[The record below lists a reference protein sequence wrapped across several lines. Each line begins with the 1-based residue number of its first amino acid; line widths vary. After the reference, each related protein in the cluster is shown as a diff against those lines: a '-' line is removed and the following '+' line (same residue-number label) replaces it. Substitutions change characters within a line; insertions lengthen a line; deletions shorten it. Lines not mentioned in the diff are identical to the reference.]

1 MGSYIQFKIYV
12 RLDENEIKEIFVKE
26 SNTIKEMKE
35 IISKIYFKIDKKYML
50 IYRGDELLNDDT
62 TVYEYGI
69 KELDTLIVKSSRK
82 EEEFLIYFCYED
94 NKIGKFVTKD
104 DKIYEVFKP
113 LAKKLI
119 GEDLKYVDDYW
130 FEIRLFF
137 KSFELNKS
145 NNDTVGKLGIQQCDK
160 IIAKKV
166 TLRWG

>member
-1 MGSYIQFKIYV
+1 MGSYLQFKIYV

-104 DKIYEVFKP
+104 DKIYDVFKP
-113 LAKKLI
+113 LAKKLF
-119 GEDLKYVDDYW
+119 GQDLDG
-130 FEIRLFF
+130 
-137 KSFELNKS
+137 SFGVHFTFQSFQLYDNKET
-145 NNDTVGKLGIQQCDK
+145 TVEKLGIQQFNK
-160 IIAKKV
+160 IIVNK
-166 TLRWG
+166 LPYWG